1 MPTNNRHEA
10 SKAGKNDKDWADTCT
25 PRSSTYLTALDDLAA
40 MGSNAKEKTQSPT
53 CSAQS
58 PPCRAVKE
66 GESGEQAK
74 NLQGM
79 GVVCCLGLLKVLL
92 WLGLLLGVLAAAL
105 LALPESKFDVEGG
118 DEQLSDNAEM
128 GSWEPAFFCDDELQ
142 RAGRIIKLTNYIA
155 RTTGMLHGPSN
166 ANAAEACG
174 VVRKSLLLTKQLHA
188 CVADLWRRRGVT
200 HPV

>member
-1 MPTNNRHEA
+1 MTTKNRHEP
-10 SKAGKNDKDWADTCT
+10 SKAGKHDKDSADTCT
-25 PRSSTYLTALDDLAA
+25 PRSSTYLTALGDLAA
-40 MGSNAKEKTQSPT
+40 MGEQKETTKSPT

-58 PPCRAVKE
+58 PPCSAVKE
-66 GESGEQAK
+66 VECGEQAK
-74 NLQGM
+74 NLKGM
-79 GVVCCLGLLKVLL
+79 GIVCCLLKMLL

-118 DEQLSDNAEM
+118 DEQLSDDAEM

-166 ANAAEACG
+166 ANAAEACR

>member
-1 MPTNNRHEA
+1 MTTKNRHEP
-10 SKAGKNDKDWADTCT
+10 SKAGKHDKDSADTCT
-25 PRSSTYLTALDDLAA
+25 PRSSTYLTALGDLAA
-40 MGSNAKEKTQSPT
+40 MGEQKEKTKSPT

-58 PPCRAVKE
+58 PPCSAVKE
-66 GESGEQAK
+66 VECGEHAK
-74 NLQGM
+74 NLKGM
-79 GVVCCLGLLKVLL
+79 GIVCCLLKMLL

-118 DEQLSDNAEM
+118 DEQLSDHAEM

-166 ANAAEACG
+166 ANAAEACR